1 MPLHTHPGEEAFYVI
16 DGGTAETPDGKQI
29 QIAPGGANI
38 NPRDVPHGGF
48 KVSGDK
54 PIKLL
59 TVHIVDKGK
68 PMMVPVK
75 KD

>member
-1 MPLHTHPGEEAFYVI
+1 
-16 DGGTAETPDGKQI
+16 
-29 QIAPGGANI
+29 
-38 NPRDVPHGGF
+38 VPHGGF
-48 KVSGDK
+48 KVSGNK